1 VVRPE
6 PTATLSGTVLGVLA
20 VDVLSNREIYDRS
33 FTLCD
38 VCDRVT
44 FQQSPRTR
52 TSCPEHL
59 PSSSGLIR
67 KVTLD
72 QEQIE
77 APTAAMSGWK

>member
-1 VVRPE
+1 MVRPE
-6 PTATLSGTVLGVLA
+6 PTATLSGTVLGMFA

-33 FTLCD
+33 FTLCE

-72 QEQIE
+72 QEQNE
-77 APTAAMSGWK
+77 PPTAAMSGWK